1 VESVVDLMEYEVKR
15 IAVLTSGGDGPGLNP
30 CIRAVVRAALDKG
43 LEVMGVRWGYTG
55 LIDGD
60 VVDLNAR
67 SVGGILNRGG
77 TFLGT
82 ARSPEFKTKRGQREA
97 LRNLNRMS
105 VDGLVVIG
113 GNGSLTGAL
122 QLHKLGFPVVG
133 VPATIDN
140 DVNGT
145 DISIGVDTT
154 LNTILDAVDKIKDT
168 ASSHQRAFLIEVM
181 GRDSGY
187 LALMASIASG
197 AELALIPEVE
207 TKMEE
212 VVREVDEAYIRGKAH
227 CIIIVAEGWKPGARA
242 LTDYLRGRREEIG
255 FDVRLTVLGHVQRG
269 GSPTSYDRILAT
281 RLGAAAV
288 QALLDGQSGMMIGML
303 KGRPGLTP
311 LEEAV
316 AFQKELNLE
325 LYELC
330 KVMEQ

>member
-1 VESVVDLMEYEVKR
+1 M
-15 IAVLTSGGDGPGLNP
+15 I
-30 CIRAVVRAALDKG
+30 
-43 LEVMGVRWGYTG
+43 
-55 LIDGD
+55 
-60 VVDLNAR
+60 DLNAR

-82 ARSPEFKTKRGQREA
+82 ARSPEFQTKQGQREA

-105 VDGLVVIG
+105 IDGLVVIG

-122 QLHKLGFPVVG
+122 KLHELNFPVVG
-133 VPATIDN
+133 IPGTIDN

-197 AELALIPEVE
+197 AEQVLIPEVE
-207 TKMEE
+207 TKIED
-212 VVREVDEAYIRGKAH
+212 VVKAVDDAYIRGKAH
-227 CIIIVAEGWKPGARA
+227 CIILVAEGWKPGARE
-242 LTDYLRGRREEIG
+242 LTDYLSERREEIG
-255 FDVRLTVLGHVQRG
+255 FGVRLTVLGHVQRG
-269 GSPTSYDRILAT
+269 GSPTAYERILAT
-281 RLGAAAV
+281 RLGTAAV
-288 QALLDGQSGMMIGML
+288 EALLKGDYGMMVGMIQ
-303 KGRPGLTP
+303 GRPGLTP

-325 LYELC
+325 LHEIA
-330 KVMEQ
+330 KMMEQ

>member
-1 VESVVDLMEYEVKR
+1 MKQVG
-15 IAVLTSGGDGPGLNP
+15 VLTSGGDGPGLNP
-30 CIRAVVRAALDKG
+30 CIRAVVRSALDKG
-43 LEVMGVRWGYTG
+43 LDVKGIRRGYAG
-55 LIDGD
+55 LIDCD
-60 VVDLNAR
+60 IIDLNAR

-82 ARSPEFKTKRGQREA
+82 ARCPEFQTKKGQREA

-105 VDGLVVIG
+105 IDGLVVIG

-122 QLHKLGFPVVG
+122 KVHEMGFPVVG
-133 VPATIDN
+133 IPGTIDN

-168 ASSHQRAFLIEVM
+168 ASSHQRAFLVEVM

-197 AELALIPEVE
+197 AELALIPEIETGMEDVVE
-207 TKMEE
+207 A
-212 VVREVDEAYIRGKAH
+212 VDAAYIRGKAH
-227 CIIIVAEGWKPGARA
+227 CIILVAEGWKPGARA
-242 LTDYLRGRREEIG
+242 LHDHLRERREEIG
-255 FDVRLTVLGHVQRG
+255 FGVRLTVLGHVQRG
-269 GSPTSYDRILAT
+269 GSPSAYERILAT

-288 QALLDGQSGMMIGML
+288 QALLDGHYGNMVGMV

-311 LEEAV
+311 LQEAI

-325 LYELC
+325 LYELA
-330 KVMEQ
+330 KMMEK

>member
-1 VESVVDLMEYEVKR
+1 MKR

-30 CIRAVVRAALDKG
+30 CIRSVVRTAIDKG
-43 LEVMGVRWGYTG
+43 LEVVGVRRGYAG
-55 LIDGD
+55 LIESDMME
-60 VVDLNAR
+60 LNAR

-82 ARSPEFKTKRGQREA
+82 ARSLEFKTPKGQRHV
-97 LRNLNRMS
+97 LRNLNR
-105 VDGLVVIG
+105 VGINGLVVIG

-122 QLHKLGFPVVG
+122 KLHEMGFPVVG
-133 VPATIDN
+133 IPATIDN

-168 ASSHQRAFLIEVM
+168 ASSHERAFLVEVM

-207 TKMEE
+207 IEVEE
-212 VVREVDEAYIRGKAH
+212 VVRAVDEAYIRGKAH
-227 CIIIVAEGWKPGARA
+227 CIIVAAEGWAPGARA
-242 LTDYLRGRREEIG
+242 LYDYLRERREEIG
-255 FDVRLTVLGHVQRG
+255 FGVRLTVLGHVQRG
-269 GSPTSYDRILAT
+269 GSPTAYDRILAT

-288 QALLDGQSGMMIGML
+288 RALMDGNKGMMVGMIE
-303 KGRPGLTP
+303 GHAGLTP

-316 AFQKELNLE
+316 AFQKELDME

-330 KVMEQ
+330 RIMEQ

>member
-1 VESVVDLMEYEVKR
+1 MKR

-30 CIRAVVRAALDKG
+30 CIRSVVRTAIDKG
-43 LEVMGVRWGYTG
+43 LEVVGVRRGYAG
-55 LIDGD
+55 LIESDMME
-60 VVDLNAR
+60 LNVR

-82 ARSPEFKTKRGQREA
+82 ARSLEFKTPKGQRHV
-97 LRNLNRMS
+97 LRNLNR
-105 VDGLVVIG
+105 VGINGLVVIG

-122 QLHKLGFPVVG
+122 KLHEMGFPVVG
-133 VPATIDN
+133 IPATIDN

-168 ASSHQRAFLIEVM
+168 ASSHERAFLVEVM

-207 TKMEE
+207 IEVEE
-212 VVREVDEAYIRGKAH
+212 VVRAVDAAYIRGKAH
-227 CIIIVAEGWKPGARA
+227 CIIVAAEGWEPGARA
-242 LTDYLRGRREEIG
+242 LYDYLRERREEIG
-255 FDVRLTVLGHVQRG
+255 FGVRLTVLGHVQRG
-269 GSPTSYDRILAT
+269 GAPTAYDRILAT

-288 QALLDGQSGMMIGML
+288 RALMDGKNGMMVGMIE
-303 KGRPGLTP
+303 GHTGLTP
-311 LEEAV
+311 LDEAV
-316 AFQKELNLE
+316 AFQKELDLE

-330 KVMEQ
+330 RIMEQ

>member
-1 VESVVDLMEYEVKR
+1 MKR

-43 LEVMGVRWGYTG
+43 LDVSGVRRGYAG
-55 LIDGD
+55 LIDCD
-60 VVDLNAR
+60 MMDLNAR

-82 ARSPEFKTKRGQREA
+82 ARCPEFQTKQGQRAA

-105 VDGLVVIG
+105 IDGLVVIG

-122 QLHKLGFPVVG
+122 QLHNLDFPVVG
-133 VPATIDN
+133 IPGTIDN

-154 LNTILDAVDKIKDT
+154 LNTILDAIDKIKDT

-181 GRDSGY
+181 GRNSGY
-187 LALMASIASG
+187 LALMACIASG

-207 TKMEE
+207 TTLQE
-212 VVREVDEAYIRGKAH
+212 VVETVDDAYIRGKAH
-227 CIIIVAEGWKPGARA
+227 CIIIVAEGWQPGARE
-242 LTDYLRGRREEIG
+242 LHDYLAARREEIG
-255 FDVRLTVLGHVQRG
+255 FGVRLTVLGHVQRG
-269 GSPTSYDRILAT
+269 GAPTAYERILAT
-281 RLGAAAV
+281 RLGAEAV
-288 QALLDGQSGMMIGML
+288 RALLGGQHGMMVGL
-303 KGRPGLTP
+303 VQGRPGLTP

-316 AFQKELNLE
+316 AYQKELNLE
-325 LYELC
+325 LYELARM
-330 KVMEQ
+330 MEK